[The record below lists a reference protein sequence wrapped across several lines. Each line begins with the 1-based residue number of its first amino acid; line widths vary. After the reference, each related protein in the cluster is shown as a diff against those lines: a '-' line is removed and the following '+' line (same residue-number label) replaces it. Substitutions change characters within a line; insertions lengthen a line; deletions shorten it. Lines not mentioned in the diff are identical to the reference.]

1 MKKRRILS
9 VTLSI
14 ALIMGAFI
22 GCGKQEANSENS
34 DSKKPV
40 ELLNVSYDP
49 TRELYTKFND
59 SFINIGRIKLDKM

>member
-9 VTLSI
+9 VMLSI

-22 GCGKQEANSENS
+22 GCGKQETKSENS
-34 DSKKPV
+34 DSKEPV

-59 SFINIGRIKLDKM
+59 SFIKILEG